1 MFCSRIVRNSLV
13 FGMCQLAS
21 KMRRLLSS
29 SLHVQR
35 SGYSSP
41 REDPACSGSDTGS
54 ATKRL
59 AALTH
64 LSFSHSTDTREGAA
78 SDMAAV
84 LTEPRANVQALKCW
98 ADRRKRT
105 ALARVLQRTAQW
117 FR

>member
-1 MFCSRIVRNSLV
+1 MFCSRIARDSLV

-35 SGYSSP
+35 SGFSSP
-41 REDPACSGSDTGS
+41 REECGQECGTACSRSDTGS

-84 LTEPRANVQALKCW
+84 LTERRANVQALKCW

-105 ALARVLQRTAQW
+105 ALTGVLQ
-117 FR
+117 